1 MVKSPGSSDSHSLES
16 MEGPFAPVAMR
27 FKEEAAP
34 LWLRAWG
41 RAWIWS
47 RQTAISAVVRSP
59 VFVAERRGLFV
70 PIETGREA

>member
-1 MVKSPGSSDSHSLES
+1 M
-16 MEGPFAPVAMR
+16 AMR

-41 RAWIWS
+41 RAWIWLI
-47 RQTAISAVVRSP
+47 QTAIRLGPSP
-59 VFVAERRGLFV
+59 ETFAAERRGLFV